1 MPAKAALWFLSR
13 WLTRMAGLAS
23 GYGTLE
29 NVADAYGFIVQQY
42 RPGDRIYL
50 VGFSRGALTVRLIG
64 GLLHRMGVLRPEAVS
79 LVPYALELYGKH
91 LTRISDKD
99 ERCQARAVIEEFRKT
114 FSFEGSVCIRFLGA

>member
-13 WLTRMAGLAS
+13 WLTRMAGLAF

-29 NVADAYGFIVQQY
+29 NVADAYGFIVKQY

-64 GLLHRMGVLRPEAVS
+64 GLLHRMGVLRLEA
-79 LVPYALELYGKH
+79 
-91 LTRISDKD
+91 IS
-99 ERCQARAVIEEFRKT
+99 
-114 FSFEGSVCIRFLGA
+114 